1 MVNLILIKNFF
12 RTDKEIGGIE
22 AAHES
27 IVWTLAWH
35 PIGHILCSGSND
47 HTVKFWTRNRPGD
60 QMRDKYNL
68 NTLPP
73 SLAGLEDY
81 EMDEHIVI
89 PGMGGMND
97 DRDEFGNQPS
107 MNEPPPTNAGGNP
120 GNVPEAA
127 ASALI
132 PGLDL
137 DVSSVRDKRNPSK
150 SMPRGSQEIG
160 NVEGRD
166 ESVYGITAHD
176 PASILSCIRDVLS
189 KVIEQIPGNIPLKEF
204 QPEKITVYG
213 KDIDVCRKFMEP

>member
-1 MVNLILIKNFF
+1 MSDLIL

-89 PGMGGMND
+89 PGMGGMNE
-97 DRDEFGNQPS
+97 DRLDYNEQQ
-107 MNEPPPTNAGGNP
+107 MNDPATARNPTNVAP
-120 GNVPEAA
+120 DHS
-127 ASALI
+127 ASASSNALI

-137 DVSSVRDKRNPSK
+137 DVSTVRDKRTSSGRPIPKN
-150 SMPRGSQEIG
+150 SQSNG
-160 NVEGRD
+160 ND
-166 ESVYGITAHD
+166 AYGITAHD
-176 PASILSCIRDVLS
+176 PASILTCVHDIVTKMVHKL
-189 KVIEQIPGNIPLKEF
+189 PGIIPLNDLK
-204 QPEKITVYG
+204 PEKLQVYG
-213 KDIDVCRKFMEP
+213 KEIEVQRKSNNKN

>member
-1 MVNLILIKNFF
+1 MFSST

-81 EMDEHIVI
+81 EMDEHVMI
-89 PGMGGMND
+89 PGMGGMNEE
-97 DRDEFGNQPS
+97 RGEG
-107 MNEPPPTNAGGNP
+107 
-120 GNVPEAA
+120 EAA
-127 ASALI
+127 MSFNDQASHNSNIPAINGAI

-137 DVSSVRDKRNPSK
+137 DVSSVRDRKQVPYNKPVPKRSHEAWHN
-150 SMPRGSQEIG
+150 
-160 NVEGRD
+160 EGD
-166 ESVYGITAHD
+166 SELMFGITAHD
-176 PASILSCIRDVLS
+176 NASILTCVREVIGGMIKQLPGIIELS
-189 KVIEQIPGNIPLKEF
+189 DLK
-204 QPEKITVYG
+204 PEKIQIYG
-213 KDIDVCRKFMEP
+213 KEVDVIRKCLEQVFHSS